1 MSANWLRNRT
11 LVYNPVPVQK
21 NQPKRFQIGRMI
33 WNILKRASMALGAMM
48 LISITISA
56 IMFSQIPTEKPVILP
71 DTMVLH
77 YNLSHEIRN
86 RGGAESYLAE
96 LGFIPPEI
104 TLPDVIRALNKAS
117 KDDRVKGFVL
127 TLNGGNYTLSQIQ
140 DLRDAIKQ
148 FKSSGK
154 FTKIYA
160 PSYGEIGSGL
170 GAYYLASVFD
180 EIWMQPVGMVA
191 VTGLYAEAPYLKGLL
206 DRFGVKAEFFQ
217 RKDYKTA
224 MENLTASQMSPKSHE
239 MMQSVVTSIGDTI
252 AGDIARDRSKVG
264 GQFRSLMNTGLFTD
278 TESLNAKLIDQLGY
292 EDDLRLALFKK
303 INLPPNEDLK
313 IFTSLKSYLS
323 EPTKQITTTTI
334 AHIFISGAI
343 IEQMDNGGYQFQ
355 EKFADAKGIST
366 DILNAAKS
374 KSVSALLIEV
384 NSPGGSPSASE
395 TIRRAIEL
403 AKTKYKKPIYIVM
416 KDAAA
421 SGGYWV
427 SVNADKIF
435 ARPTTLT
442 GSIGVVGGK
451 FTIEKLSSDYG
462 VNWDGVQYG
471 DNAGLF
477 GINKSFSQS
486 ESERYNATLDSV
498 YDHFI
503 KRVSTG
509 RKLSPDTV
517 EQIAQGRVW
526 TGLQA
531 KIIGLVDELGGN
543 EEALTSMAKQLG
555 KSKNDLALV
564 EWPLEKS
571 PLDAFRAIIGEA
583 SPISV
588 MLNYF
593 GFKTE
598 LLSIP
603 QARMVYEPLWDIR
616 Q

>member
-1 MSANWLRNRT
+1 
-11 LVYNPVPVQK
+11 
-21 NQPKRFQIGRMI
+21 
-33 WNILKRASMALGAMM
+33 
-48 LISITISA
+48 
-56 IMFSQIPTEKPVILP
+56 
-71 DTMVLH
+71 
-77 YNLSHEIRN
+77 
-86 RGGAESYLAE
+86 
-96 LGFIPPEI
+96 
-104 TLPDVIRALNKAS
+104 
-117 KDDRVKGFVL
+117 
-127 TLNGGNYTLSQIQ
+127 
-140 DLRDAIKQ
+140 
-148 FKSSGK
+148 
-154 FTKIYA
+154 
-160 PSYGEIGSGL
+160 
-170 GAYYLASVFD
+170 
-180 EIWMQPVGMVA
+180 
-191 VTGLYAEAPYLKGLL
+191 
-206 DRFGVKAEFFQ
+206 
-217 RKDYKTA
+217 
-224 MENLTASQMSPKSHE
+224 
-239 MMQSVVTSIGDTI
+239 
-252 AGDIARDRSKVG
+252 
-264 GQFRSLMNTGLFTD
+264 MNTGLFTD

-486 ESERYNATLDSV
+486 ESERYNTTLDSV

-531 KIIGLVDELGGN
+531 QIIGLVDELGGN

-555 KSKNDLALV
+555 KSKDDLALI